1 MRSVSGQG
9 FRTANEGVPLVA
21 MLFLVKLFPEITI
34 KSRAVRRRLVR
45 LLRKNI
51 RSVLRAFEDQL
62 RVSGEWDVIEVEID
76 SAVDGPEILDKL
88 RHIPGIASILE
99 VRKYPLPDLEGM
111 LELVMEHYGGRL
123 RGRTFAV
130 RCKRT
135 GRHAFRSVDVEA
147 FVGAGLKRLTESAG
161 VDLGAPDV
169 LVPLEI
175 RHEEFHVVLHR
186 RPGLGGFPLGGQGSA
201 LSLISGGFDSAVSS
215 FLTMRRGLQ
224 THFCFFN
231 LGEDT
236 HQPGRGHP
244 LGVGWDTHR
253 DQPRMGHPLNQNQRG
268 DTHRRPGRRPG
279 DTHRLAVSELAL
291 FLWMKYH
298 ASHRVKFVTVPFEG
312 VVREILEKVENSQ
325 MGVVLKRMML
335 RAADRIAAEVG
346 AEALVTGESV
356 AQVSSQTLTNLAV
369 IDSVADNLVLR
380 PLATTDKQQI
390 IDLARAIGT
399 EEFSRHIPEY
409 CAVIS
414 DKPTTKARP
423 GRIEREESRFDFAV
437 LDAALANAS
446 IQLITDIA
454 FDEGGRT
461 DEITVTSEPGPE
473 DIVIDIR
480 HESEQGAR
488 PPALREAAGEQL
500 LHIPFYRLR
509 GDFEKL
515 DRSPRYL
522 LYCERG
528 MISRLHAAHLKDAGF
543 KNVAVLEL

>member
-1 MRSVSGQG
+1 
-9 FRTANEGVPLVA
+9 

-34 KSRAVRRRLVR
+34 KSRPVRRRLVR

-51 RSVLRAFEDQL
+51 KSVLQAFGDQL

-76 SAVDGPEILDKL
+76 SAGDGPEVLDKL

-99 VRKYPLPDLEGM
+99 VRKYPLPDFEGM
-111 LELVMEHYGGRL
+111 LELAMEHYGEQL

-147 FVGAGLKRLTESAG
+147 FVGAGLMRLSGAAG
-161 VDLGAPDV
+161 VDLGAPEV
-169 LVPLEI
+169 LVPIEI
-175 RHEEFHVVLHR
+175 RHEEFHIVLHR

-231 LGEDT
+231 LG
-236 HQPGRGHP
+236 
-244 LGVGWDTHR
+244 
-253 DQPRMGHPLNQNQRG
+253 G
-268 DTHRRPGRRPG
+268 DA
-279 DTHRLAVSELAL
+279 HRLAVRELAL
-291 FLWMKYH
+291 YLWMKYH
-298 ASHRVKFVTVPFEG
+298 ASHRVKFVTVPFED
-312 VVREILEKVENSQ
+312 VVREILDKVENSQ

-335 RAADRIAAEVG
+335 RAADRVAAEVG

-369 IDSVADNLVLR
+369 IDSVAENLVLR
-380 PLATTDKQQI
+380 PLATMDKQEI
-390 IDLARAIGT
+390 IDLARDIGT
-399 EEFSRHIPEY
+399 EEFSRLIPEY

-423 GRIEREESRFDFAV
+423 GRIEREETRFDFGV
-437 LDAALANAS
+437 LDAAVANAS
-446 IQLITDIA
+446 IQLITEIP
-454 FDEGGRT
+454 FDEDSRT
-461 DEITVTSEPGPE
+461 NEIVVTSERGPK

-488 PPALREAAGEQL
+488 PPALREAAEAQL

-515 DRSPRYL
+515 DQGSRYL

-528 MISRLHAAHLKDAGF
+528 MISRLHAAHLMDAGF
-543 KNVAVLEL
+543 DNVAVLEL

>member
-1 MRSVSGQG
+1 
-9 FRTANEGVPLVA
+9 

-34 KSRAVRRRLVR
+34 KSRPVRRRLVR

-51 RSVLRAFEDQL
+51 KSVLQAFGDQL

-76 SAVDGPEILDKL
+76 SAGDGPEVLDKL

-99 VRKYPLPDLEGM
+99 VRKYPLPDFEGM
-111 LELVMEHYGGRL
+111 LELAMEHYGEQL

-147 FVGAGLKRLTESAG
+147 FVGAGLKRLSGAAG
-161 VDLGAPDV
+161 VDLGAPEV

-175 RHEEFHVVLHR
+175 RHEEFHIVLHR

-231 LGEDT
+231 LG
-236 HQPGRGHP
+236 
-244 LGVGWDTHR
+244 
-253 DQPRMGHPLNQNQRG
+253 
-268 DTHRRPGRRPG
+268 G
-279 DTHRLAVSELAL
+279 DTHRLAVRELAL
-291 FLWMKYH
+291 YLWMKYH
-298 ASHRVKFVTVPFEG
+298 ASHRVKFVTVPFED
-312 VVREILEKVENSQ
+312 VVREILDQVENSQ

-356 AQVSSQTLTNLAV
+356 AQVSSQTLTNLSV
-369 IDSVADNLVLR
+369 IDSVAENLVLR

-399 EEFSRHIPEY
+399 EEFSRHVPEY

-423 GRIEREESRFDFAV
+423 GRIEREEARFDFAV
-437 LDAALANAS
+437 LDAAVANAS
-446 IQLITDIA
+446 TQLITEIP
-454 FDEGGRT
+454 FDEGGRP
-461 DEITVTSEPGPE
+461 EEVVVTSEPGPK

-480 HESEQGAR
+480 HESEQGAQ
-488 PPALREAAGEQL
+488 PSALRAAADAQL

-515 DRSPRYL
+515 DQGSRYL

-528 MISRLHAAHLKDAGF
+528 MISRLQAAHLMDAGF
-543 KNVAVLEL
+543 DNVAVLDLK

>member
-1 MRSVSGQG
+1 
-9 FRTANEGVPLVA
+9 

-34 KSRAVRRRLVR
+34 KSRPVRRRLVR

-51 RSVLRAFEDQL
+51 KSVLRTFGEQL

-76 SAVDGPEILDKL
+76 SAGDGPEVLDKL
-88 RHIPGIASILE
+88 RCIPGIAFILD
-99 VRKYPLPDLEGM
+99 VRKYPLPDFEGM
-111 LELVMEHYGGRL
+111 LELAMEHYGAQL

-135 GRHAFRSVDVEA
+135 GRHAFRSIDVEA
-147 FVGAGLKRLTESAG
+147 FVGAGLKRLSGAAG
-161 VDLGAPDV
+161 VDLGAPEV

-175 RHEEFHVVLHR
+175 RHEEFHVVLRR
-186 RPGLGGFPLGGQGSA
+186 RPGLGGLPLGGQGSA

-231 LGEDT
+231 LG
-236 HQPGRGHP
+236 
-244 LGVGWDTHR
+244 
-253 DQPRMGHPLNQNQRG
+253 
-268 DTHRRPGRRPG
+268 G
-279 DTHRLAVSELAL
+279 DTHRLAVRELAL
-291 FLWMKYH
+291 HLWMKYH
-298 ASHRVKFVTVPFEG
+298 SSHRVKFVTVPFG
-312 VVREILEKVENSQ
+312 DVVREILDKVENSQ

-356 AQVSSQTLTNLAV
+356 AQVSSQTLTNLSV
-369 IDSVADNLVLR
+369 IDSVAENLVLR

-390 IDLARAIGT
+390 IDLARAVGV
-399 EEFSRHIPEY
+399 EEFSRNIPEY

-414 DKPTTKARP
+414 DKPTTKARS
-423 GRIEREESRFDFAV
+423 GRIEREEARFDFAV
-437 LDAALANAS
+437 LDAAVANAS
-446 IQLITDIA
+446 IQFITEIP
-454 FDEGGRT
+454 FDESGGS
-461 DEITVTSEPGPE
+461 EEVAVTSEPGPK

-480 HESEQGAR
+480 HESERGAR
-488 PPALREAAGEQL
+488 PSALREAADAQL
-500 LHIPFYRLR
+500 LRIPFYRLR

-515 DRSPRYL
+515 DRGSRYL

-528 MISRLHAAHLKDAGF
+528 MISRLHAAHLLDAGF
-543 KNVAVLEL
+543 DNVAVLEP

>member
-1 MRSVSGQG
+1 
-9 FRTANEGVPLVA
+9 

-76 SAVDGPEILDKL
+76 SAADGPEVLDKL

-99 VRKYPLPDLEGM
+99 VGKYPLPDFEGM
-111 LELVMEHYGGRL
+111 LDLAMEHYGGQL
-123 RGRTFAV
+123 RGKTFAV

-147 FVGAGLKRLTESAG
+147 FVGAGLQRLAETAG
-161 VDLGAPDV
+161 VDLGAPEV

-231 LGEDT
+231 LG
-236 HQPGRGHP
+236 
-244 LGVGWDTHR
+244 
-253 DQPRMGHPLNQNQRG
+253 G
-268 DTHRRPGRRPG
+268 DA
-279 DTHRLAVSELAL
+279 HRLAVRELAL
-291 FLWMKYH
+291 YLWMKYH
-298 ASHRVKFVTVPFEG
+298 ASHRVKFVTVPFED

-356 AQVSSQTLTNLAV
+356 AQVSSQTLTNLSV

-390 IDLARAIGT
+390 IDLARTHRHRGILPGT
-399 EEFSRHIPEY
+399 FPNIAPSSRTSRRRKRGRG
-409 CAVIS
+409 AS
-414 DKPTTKARP
+414 NARK
-423 GRIEREESRFDFAV
+423 SRFDFAV
-437 LDAALANAS
+437 LDAALASAS
-446 IQLITDIA
+446 IQLITEIVS
-454 FDEGGRT
+454 FEGGGGERGGT

-488 PPALREAAGEQL
+488 PPALREAADGQL

-515 DRSPRYL
+515 DRGPRYL

-528 MISRLHAAHLKDAGF
+528 MISRLHAAHLMDLRFRQRGCP
-543 KNVAVLEL
+543 

>member
-1 MRSVSGQG
+1 
-9 FRTANEGVPLVA
+9 

-51 RSVLRAFEDQL
+51 RSVLQAFEDQL

-76 SAVDGPEILDKL
+76 CAADGPEVLDKL

-99 VRKYPLPDLEGM
+99 VRKYPLPDFEGM
-111 LELVMEHYGGRL
+111 LELVMEHYGEQL

-130 RCKRT
+130 RCKRS

-147 FVGAGLKRLTESAG
+147 FVGAGLKRLTKSAG
-161 VDLGAPDV
+161 VDLGAPEV

-231 LGEDT
+231 LG
-236 HQPGRGHP
+236 
-244 LGVGWDTHR
+244 
-253 DQPRMGHPLNQNQRG
+253 G
-268 DTHRRPGRRPG
+268 DA
-279 DTHRLAVSELAL
+279 HRLAVRELAL
-291 FLWMKYH
+291 YLWMKYH
-298 ASHRVKFVTVPFEG
+298 ASHRVKFVTVPFED

-390 IDLARAIGT
+390 IDLARTIGT

-423 GRIEREESRFDFAV
+423 G
-437 LDAALANAS
+437 
-446 IQLITDIA
+446 
-454 FDEGGRT
+454 
-461 DEITVTSEPGPE
+461 
-473 DIVIDIR
+473 
-480 HESEQGAR
+480 
-488 PPALREAAGEQL
+488 
-500 LHIPFYRLR
+500 
-509 GDFEKL
+509 
-515 DRSPRYL
+515 
-522 LYCERG
+522 
-528 MISRLHAAHLKDAGF
+528 
-543 KNVAVLEL
+543 

>member
-1 MRSVSGQG
+1 
-9 FRTANEGVPLVA
+9 

-34 KSRAVRRRLVR
+34 KSRPVRRRLVR

-51 RSVLRAFEDQL
+51 KSVLQAFGDQL

-76 SAVDGPEILDKL
+76 SAGDGPEVLDKL

-99 VRKYPLPDLEGM
+99 VRKYPLPDFEGM
-111 LELVMEHYGGRL
+111 LELAMEHYGEQL
-123 RGRTFAV
+123 HGRTFAV

-147 FVGAGLKRLTESAG
+147 FVGAGLKRLSGAAG
-161 VDLGAPDV
+161 VDLGAPEV

-175 RHEEFHVVLHR
+175 RHEEFHIVLRR

-231 LGEDT
+231 LG
-236 HQPGRGHP
+236 
-244 LGVGWDTHR
+244 
-253 DQPRMGHPLNQNQRG
+253 
-268 DTHRRPGRRPG
+268 G
-279 DTHRLAVSELAL
+279 DTHRLAVRELAL
-291 FLWMKYH
+291 YLWMKYH
-298 ASHRVKFVTVPFEG
+298 ASHRVKFVTVPFED
-312 VVREILEKVENSQ
+312 VVREILDQVENSQ

-335 RAADRIAAEVG
+335 RAADRIATEVG

-356 AQVSSQTLTNLAV
+356 AQVSSQTLTNLSV
-369 IDSVADNLVLR
+369 IDSVAENLVLR

-423 GRIEREESRFDFAV
+423 GRIEREEARFDFAV
-437 LDAALANAS
+437 LDAAVANAS
-446 IQLITDIA
+446 IQLITEIP
-454 FDEGGRT
+454 FDEGGRS
-461 DEITVTSEPGPE
+461 EEVVVISEPGPK

-480 HESEQGAR
+480 HESEQGAQ
-488 PPALREAAGEQL
+488 PFALRAAADAQL

-515 DRSPRYL
+515 DQGSRYL

-528 MISRLHAAHLKDAGF
+528 MISRLQAAHLMDAGF
-543 KNVAVLEL
+543 DNVAVLDLK

>member
-1 MRSVSGQG
+1 M
-9 FRTANEGVPLVA
+9 
-21 MLFLVKLFPEITI
+21 
-34 KSRAVRRRLVR
+34 
-45 LLRKNI
+45 
-51 RSVLRAFEDQL
+51 
-62 RVSGEWDVIEVEID
+62 
-76 SAVDGPEILDKL
+76 
-88 RHIPGIASILE
+88 
-99 VRKYPLPDLEGM
+99 
-111 LELVMEHYGGRL
+111 
-123 RGRTFAV
+123 
-130 RCKRT
+130 
-135 GRHAFRSVDVEA
+135 
-147 FVGAGLKRLTESAG
+147 
-161 VDLGAPDV
+161 
-169 LVPLEI
+169 
-175 RHEEFHVVLHR
+175 LHR

-231 LGEDT
+231 LG
-236 HQPGRGHP
+236 
-244 LGVGWDTHR
+244 
-253 DQPRMGHPLNQNQRG
+253 
-268 DTHRRPGRRPG
+268 G
-279 DTHRLAVSELAL
+279 DTHRLAVQELAL
-291 FLWMKYH
+291 YLWMKYH
-298 ASHRVKFVTVPFEG
+298 ASHRVKFVTVPFED

-356 AQVSSQTLTNLAV
+356 AQVSSQTLTNLSV

-390 IDLARAIGT
+390 IDLARTIGT

-446 IQLITDIA
+446 IQLITEIA
-454 FDEGGRT
+454 FFESGGDEGGRT

-515 DRSPRYL
+515 DRGPRYL

-528 MISRLHAAHLKDAGF
+528 MISRLHAAHLMDSGF
-543 KNVAVLEL
+543 DNVAVLDPD